1 MVPVLAV
8 GFDDLRQRVDGQMKQ
23 ATEQQKAL
31 MVCGHLLR
39 CRKLPYSSVFQELK
53 KRLESLSARHND
65 SNASRLQRAKSIQ
78 SQTQHRLL
86 CLIQHMHLMLPT
98 VRSTAIRPEEEA
110 LRLALEEIEEEIRRP
125 GGMSKMRGKLNEL
138 WALVGAIN
146 AARERGRRV
155 GLDGT
160 SEWTVVD
167 EEGLKQIAQVRLCL

>member
-8 GFDDLRQRVDGQMKQ
+8 GFEDLRQRVDGQMRQ
-23 ATEQQKAL
+23 ATEQQKNL
-31 MVCGHLLR
+31 M
-39 CRKLPYSSVFQELK
+39 ELK

-78 SQTQHRLL
+78 AQTQHRLL

-146 AARERGRRV
+146 AARERGSS
-155 GLDGT
+155 GL
-160 SEWTVVD
+160 
-167 EEGLKQIAQVRLCL
+167 

>member
-1 MVPVLAV
+1 
-8 GFDDLRQRVDGQMKQ
+8 
-23 ATEQQKAL
+23 
-31 MVCGHLLR
+31 
-39 CRKLPYSSVFQELK
+39 
-53 KRLESLSARHND
+53 
-65 SNASRLQRAKSIQ
+65 LQRAKLIQ

-155 GLDGT
+155 GLDGS

-167 EEGLKQIAQVRLCL
+167 EEGLKQIAQASFFVCKL